1 MVARVARFEG
11 IDIAKAQETMDE
23 AEAVIRPMVE
33 GMAGYAGRM
42 DLVTMEGEFISITL
56 FDGADDAAAAEQTFD
71 EEMPKQLGA
80 LFESWGGRRVA
91 VGVFQVVSDVRP

>member
-11 IDIAKAQETMDE
+11 IDIAKAQETMDQ

-42 DLVTMEGEFISITL
+42 DLATMNGDFISITL
-56 FDGADDAAAAEQTFD
+56 FDTAEDASAAEQTFD
-71 EEMPKQLGA
+71 EEMPKQLGT
-80 LFESWGGRRVA
+80 LFESWGGHRA
-91 VGVFQVVSDVRP
+91 SVGVFEVVSDARR